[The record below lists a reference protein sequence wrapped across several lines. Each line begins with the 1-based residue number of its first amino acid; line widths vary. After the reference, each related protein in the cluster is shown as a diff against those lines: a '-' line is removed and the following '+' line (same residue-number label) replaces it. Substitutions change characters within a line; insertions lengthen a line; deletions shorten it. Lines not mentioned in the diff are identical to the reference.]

1 MAAHNLVELER
12 MDRPFTASRCFT
24 VAQNSQ
30 PVHFILANAQTS
42 LKMNALLKP
51 QH

>member
-1 MAAHNLVELER
+1 MELGV
-12 MDRPFTASRCFT
+12 DWPFTASRCFI
-24 VAQNSQ
+24 VAQNSP
-30 PVHFILANAQTS
+30 PVHFILAIAQTA